1 MYNLPWRSNV
11 STNGSVELY
20 FGHFAGATLQLLY
33 FTLHYSAYSTLAF
46 ELYSTLLWRTGRSWA
61 NLSTV
66 FQFLRFREIVV
77 GFWAELFD
85 FCHFLEQRRT

>member
-1 MYNLPWRSNV
+1 MLVRMALWNDILAIVRVLLFSY
-11 STNGSVELY
+11 ST
-20 FGHFAGATLQLLY
+20 LLY

-61 NLSTV
+61 NLSTI